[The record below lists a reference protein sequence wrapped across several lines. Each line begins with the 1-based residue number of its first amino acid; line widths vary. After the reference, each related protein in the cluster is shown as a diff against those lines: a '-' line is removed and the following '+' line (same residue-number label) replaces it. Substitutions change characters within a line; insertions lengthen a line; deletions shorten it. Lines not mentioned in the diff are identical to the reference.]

1 MDIEELNSK
10 KQDLES
16 QIEDVS
22 GELHSLHEELSEVLD
37 QIDDYWRVK
46 GTTFIANKM
55 KEVGQ

>member
-1 MDIEELNSK
+1 MSIEELNSK
-10 KQDLES
+10 KQDLET

-22 GELHSLHEELSEVLD
+22 NELHSLHEELSEVLD